1 MSFNTMFYFGILVGK
16 FQEFLE
22 RIFEAKKKSE
32 LEELIDLDTEL
43 KNKYDVS
50 IVEIIEEEFE
60 NMILRI
66 QKVEVYQLDLMVLM
80 VYSCV
85 NSKNKSEY
93 LEKFRRIDTLNKR
106 LLDLIYFIEGKTN
119 KPSIERNNLKN
130 SLNHQQKQ

>member
-1 MSFNTMFYFGILVGK
+1 MSINTMFYFGILVGK

-43 KNKYDVS
+43 KNKYDVT

-66 QKVEVYQLDLMVLM
+66 QKVEVYQLDLMVLL

-93 LEKFRRIDTLNKR
+93 LEKLRRIDTLNKR
-106 LLDLIYFIEGKTN
+106 LLDLIYFIEEKTN
-119 KPSIERNNLKN
+119 KPSMERNNLKN
-130 SLNHQQKQ
+130 SLKHQQKQ